1 MVSTDQPSLLHHG
14 VSTSQYYEFKNS
26 IRTVE
31 QQHGGATLTKAHGNL
46 SDAGT
51 FQQKARNTCLSD
63 VVDLVGGSGDT
74 QRIPCPENLP
84 FACPS
89 SPRGEFK
96 SMVTQT
102 SSGNKKGRL
111 TGASPRVLAK
121 RRTSCAPSLSIMMRN
136 V

>member
-1 MVSTDQPSLLHHG
+1 M
-14 VSTSQYYEFKNS
+14 
-26 IRTVE
+26 
-31 QQHGGATLTKAHGNL
+31 TKAHGNL

-74 QRIPCPENLP
+74 QRIPCPENWP

-89 SPRGEFK
+89 SPRGEIE

-102 SSGNKKGRL
+102 RARATKRMTDKSLTKSACKK
-111 TGASPRVLAK
+111 PYIV
-121 RRTSCAPSLSIMMRN
+121 RTKLVNNDEEYISIVKDILPAVCSINSL
-136 V
+136 VKY